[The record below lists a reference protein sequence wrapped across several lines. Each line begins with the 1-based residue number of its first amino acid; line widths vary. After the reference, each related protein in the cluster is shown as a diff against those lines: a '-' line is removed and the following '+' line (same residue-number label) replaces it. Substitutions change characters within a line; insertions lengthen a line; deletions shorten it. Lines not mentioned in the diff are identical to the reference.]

1 MINRKKNETCQ
12 CPVLSIPYFN
22 ETAKKINMSTQLMR
36 EFEEFEGPDKLFDA
50 TSLIDSKEEDDS
62 NFQPAN
68 AAILN
73 TADIFYE
80 VFS

>member
-1 MINRKKNETCQ
+1 MTTK
-12 CPVLSIPYFN
+12 
-22 ETAKKINMSTQLMR
+22 LMR
-36 EFEEFEGPDKLFDA
+36 EFEEFEGPDKSFD
-50 TSLIDSKEEDDS
+50 SNFVIDPKDEDDS

-80 VFS
+80 AIILLFLQWDS